1 MSHVDLKVVLL
12 GKEYGGKTSL
22 VERYLYDRFDSATP
36 YQNTIGAA
44 YGAKQIAVRNRKITL
59 GIWDTAGSERYEA
72 MSRIYYRN
80 AGAAVVCFD
89 LVDRE
94 SFQKAKFWVEELRK
108 YEEKCKIFLCGT
120 KNDLIKEEGRSRA
133 VHYSDALDYADA
145 IGAKMFE
152 TSSKTGEGI
161 AELFNQVA
169 EDYLNTASLQRN
181 KRECVSRPSGPF
193 AHSAAP
199 NYIPFYRLCPAEARF
214 RLEEPSSRS
223 RSCC

>member
-22 VERYLYDRFDSATP
+22 VERYLYDRFDASTP

-72 MSRIYYRN
+72 MSRIYYRG
-80 AGAAVVCFD
+80 AGAAIVCFD
-89 LVDRE
+89 LTDRE
-94 SFQKAKFWVEELRK
+94 SYQKAKFWVDELRK
-108 YEEKCKIFLCGT
+108 HEEKCQIFLCGT
-120 KNDLIKEEGRSRA
+120 KNDLIKEEGKFRA
-133 VHYSDALDYADA
+133 ISYHDVQDYADD

-161 AELFNQVA
+161 AELFCQIA
-169 EDYLNTASLQRN
+169 KDHIEAMSPSRN
-181 KRECVSRPSGPF
+181 KPGT
-193 AHSAAP
+193 
-199 NYIPFYRLCPAEARF
+199 NF
-214 RLEEPSSRS
+214 RLEEPASQGGG
-223 RSCC
+223 CC

>member
-44 YGAKQIAVRNRKITL
+44 YGAKQIVVRNRKITL

-89 LVDRE
+89 LIDRE

-108 YEEKCKIFLCGT
+108 YEEKCQIFLCGT
-120 KNDLIKEEGRSRA
+120 KKDLIKEEGRPRA
-133 VHYSDALDYADA
+133 VHWSDALEYADA
-145 IGAKMFE
+145 IGAKLFE

-161 AELFNQVA
+161 ADLFCQVA
-169 EDYLNTASLQRN
+169 EDYLDTVSLQKN
-181 KRECVSRPSGPF
+181 KGEHDCRQGAPVPHLCPPS
-193 AHSAAP
+193 
-199 NYIPFYRLCPAEARF
+199 PAEARF
-214 RLEEPSSRS
+214 RLEEPRS
-223 RSCC
+223 RGCC

>member
-22 VERYLYDRFDSATP
+22 VERYLYDRFDASTP

-72 MSRIYYRN
+72 MSRIYYRG
-80 AGAAVVCFD
+80 AGAAIVCFD
-89 LVDRE
+89 LTDRE
-94 SFQKAKFWVEELRK
+94 SYQKAKFWVEELRK
-108 YEEKCKIFLCGT
+108 HEE
-120 KNDLIKEEGRSRA
+120 
-133 VHYSDALDYADA
+133 DYADD

-161 AELFNQVA
+161 AELFCQIA
-169 EDYLNTASLQRN
+169 KDHIEAMSPSRN
-181 KRECVSRPSGPF
+181 KPGT
-193 AHSAAP
+193 
-199 NYIPFYRLCPAEARF
+199 NF
-214 RLEEPSSRS
+214 RLEEPASQGGG
-223 RSCC
+223 CC

>member
-22 VERYLYDRFDSATP
+22 VERYLYDRFDASTP

-72 MSRIYYRN
+72 MSRIYYRG
-80 AGAAVVCFD
+80 AGAAIVCFD
-89 LVDRE
+89 LTDRE
-94 SFQKAKFWVEELRK
+94 SYQKAKFWVEELRK
-108 YEEKCKIFLCGT
+108 HEE
-120 KNDLIKEEGRSRA
+120 
-133 VHYSDALDYADA
+133 DYADD

-161 AELFNQVA
+161 AELFCQIA
-169 EDYLNTASLQRN
+169 KDHIEAMSPSRN
-181 KRECVSRPSGPF
+181 KRT
-193 AHSAAP
+193 
-199 NYIPFYRLCPAEARF
+199 NF
-214 RLEEPSSRS
+214 RLEEPASQGGG
-223 RSCC
+223 CC